1 MQSSS
6 WSPGVPATSQ
16 PSGFVPGQSLAPTT
30 NVELSLSCN
39 KLEDMDVFSKSDP
52 FCVLYIKDNR
62 RGGGWLCLDRT
73 ETIDNTLEPHW
84 QKKFILQ
91 YKFEER
97 QMLK

>member
-6 WSPGVPATSQ
+6 WQPSAGPATQ
-16 PSGFVPGQSLAPTT
+16 GAGFAPGQSVAPTT
-30 NVELSLSCN
+30 TVELSMNCS

-52 FCVLYIKDNR
+52 FCVLYVKENGRTGAWRCI
-62 RGGGWLCLDRT
+62 DRT

-97 QMLK
+97 QMLR

>member
-1 MQSSS
+1 MSG
-6 WSPGVPATSQ
+6 WSPGSGPSSQFTPGSAAATPAST
-16 PSGFVPGQSLAPTT
+16 
-30 NVELSLSCN
+30 VELSISCTH
-39 KLEDMDVFSKSDP
+39 LTDMDVFSKSDP
-52 FCVLYIKDNR
+52 FCVLYIKDNTR
-62 RGGGWLCLDRT
+62 GWLCVDRT